1 MTRTRIGIAAALIG
15 TGMLGT
21 LSAAGWRE
29 PYALP
34 ARTSCD
40 LARGFGPGAL
50 LEAARPRKVA
60 ESDAQVAAAMQGLG
74 GNPVAAMRHGNLGA
88 GSVMSPLADLNGPQ
102 TASNPN
108 RGAAPER

>member
-29 PYALP
+29 PYAP
-34 ARTSCD
+34 PVRTSC
-40 LARGFGPGAL
+40 
-50 LEAARPRKVA
+50 ARPRKVA

-88 GSVMSPLADLNGPQ
+88 GSVISPLADLNGPQ